1 MMTISYLESF
11 PRMTLL
17 KNWTTLKQLKK
28 SCCHE
33 NHSLYDTA
41 TAKDAIVMMD
51 EAPFGIIPIIDKTQ
65 KVLGVV
71 TRGSLLSAMSSQWTE
86 TEENPMNNL
95 NIWQQLVEQSQM
107 RWKEVLEA
115 TSVHIQLV
123 FFSMLIAIVLGIT
136 LGIVITRVPKL
147 TTIVL
152 GGAGVMQTI
161 PSLAL
166 LGFMIPI
173 FGIGVKTAIAALFLY
188 SLLPIIR
195 NTYTGIKD
203 VDKATTEAAKGM
215 GMTSMQILLKV
226 ELPLAIPVIMAGIRT
241 AAVINVGTATLAA
254 FIGAGGLGDFI
265 FLGITRG
272 IDGLILLGAIPAA
285 ILAIILETLFG
296 GIERWTTP
304 KGLK

>member
-1 MMTISYLESF
+1 MNKLTIWE
-11 PRMTLL
+11 
-17 KNWTTLKQLKK
+17 
-28 SCCHE
+28 
-33 NHSLYDTA
+33 
-41 TAKDAIVMMD
+41 
-51 EAPFGIIPIIDKTQ
+51 
-65 KVLGVV
+65 
-71 TRGSLLSAMSSQWTE
+71 
-86 TEENPMNNL
+86 
-95 NIWQQLVEQSQM
+95 QLVQQSQL

-136 LGIVITRVPKL
+136 LGILITRVPKL

-152 GGAGVMQTI
+152 GGAGIMQTV

-195 NTYTGIKD
+195 NTYAGIND
-203 VDKATTEAAKGM
+203 VDKAATEAAKGM
-215 GMTSMQILLKV
+215 GMTKWQILIKV

-285 ILAIILETLFG
+285 ILAILLETIFG
-296 GIERWTTP
+296 AVEKWTTP
-304 KGLK
+304 EGLK